1 MIGPIGKVT
10 TAIVLTLGLS
20 ACGGGG
26 GGGDGGVVTP
36 PPPTARLEDGFGA
49 GFATSYR
56 NAPNTDPREP
66 APADIVA
73 VSATTDPTP
82 VP

>member
-1 MIGPIGKVT
+1 MIGSIGKLSI
-10 TAIVLTLGLS
+10 AALLTLGLA

-26 GGGDGGVVTP
+26 GGDMGVVTP
-36 PPPTARLEDGFGA
+36 PPPPSARLEDGFGA

-66 APADIVA
+66 AAADIVA